1 MVNGHS
7 FSSSQ
12 TRQSV
17 FALCHLTNSIR
28 FISHALSAFGKVLVA
43 LSFGK
48 LASCTLSPESMSS
61 WDFLSSSFTFADQ
74 FFALRKQRSNSEGA
88 GGFCIGGV
96 VAGVNCGYSP
106 PQP

>member
-48 LASCTLSPESMSS
+48 LA
-61 WDFLSSSFTFADQ
+61 
-74 FFALRKQRSNSEGA
+74 
-88 GGFCIGGV
+88 
-96 VAGVNCGYSP
+96 
-106 PQP
+106 